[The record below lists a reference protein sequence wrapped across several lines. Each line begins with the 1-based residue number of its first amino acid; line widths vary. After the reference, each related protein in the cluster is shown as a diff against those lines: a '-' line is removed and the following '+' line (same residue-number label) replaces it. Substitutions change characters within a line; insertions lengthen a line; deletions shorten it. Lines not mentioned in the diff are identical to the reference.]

1 MKFRNIT
8 IPAEGRNKYGNYV
21 SSTELQK
28 SVVRVTYNGNNT
40 TGGNQPNKPVVEPED
55 VYTLFL
61 SRSTIKFDSKKLLDG
76 NITESID
83 VLGFVNSRS
92 GDTFIG
98 ILDNM
103 PEQDD
108 VLFNNTYYD
117 IVGLAEKGMTVS
129 VSDNGTPTTK
139 INITCTKDAIDN
151 EVRGGTLVIPCS
163 VYKKS
168 GDVSLGPYLDD
179 WASEKENCHTLYLE
193 VQWEISVLPASNA
206 YTLELTN
213 EIAGINCDSEG
224 KIYAN
229 AVRPTCQ
236 AIMYYG
242 AEEVEGE
249 TYSISID
256 EDRNAQGVTINT
268 TTGELT
274 FGSNFTFDGTTLEVK
289 VTGNAN
295 GALQSKIMTIVKQ
308 YAGAKGENGEDG
320 AAAVT
325 RWVVPSVNVI
335 KFNPNTNTLT
345 PNKISCKVM
354 KQEGENAPVEDT
366 ATKIYYGYDT
376 TNPITQ
382 YNSEISIDASKGY
395 IAFALKNASNVIYE
409 IETIQ
414 IIKEGQNGQ
423 NGKDGSNGSNGQS
436 VYRLALTNENASI
449 NADADG
455 NIYANAHRPTCTA
468 TLYLGAT
475 KVSNATYSI
484 TTNPTATGVSINS
497 TTGVITFANNF
508 TFTGTSLE
516 ITVTA
521 MVGGII
527 YGTSIMT
534 VSKSMAGK
542 DGADGQ
548 NGTNGADGVNGQ
560 DGKDGKDG
568 TSIVWKGEFAS
579 HPSNPQNG
587 WAYKN
592 TTDKKSYI
600 YQDNAWYQM
609 TIDGTDGQDGKDGKD
624 GNNGT
629 DGLSIVWKG
638 ESASAPS
645 NPKTNWCY
653 KDTDNGKVYIYNGS
667 AWELMVLDGS
677 DGEDGADGAD
687 GLSVYITYHDNAI
700 TSTPANPTGNGTTG
714 GWHTNATKAANWMS
728 QKVASAATA
737 GTWGAPIQI
746 CGANGQ
752 DGQDGEDGKDGT
764 NGADAVSYWL
774 DLSTTEVVV
783 AKGATTATPSSVTL
797 KAYKQIGGNAPTEIT
812 STGVIKWGYNTSSPQ
827 STATTISNISIA
839 QTYIM
844 VHLVVDGV
852 IYDRQT
858 ISILKD
864 GKDGTNGKDGTD
876 GKDGA
881 QGRQGA
887 ALRGPV
893 DWKNQTTSRRWCN
906 GTLTNASYP
915 EDAEFIDI
923 VVYNGTYY
931 KCKTS
936 YNGKGSET
944 TAPSTTY
951 WTATDKQYEFVSTNL
966 LLADNAKIKFAT
978 NNELYLTDSNG
989 NVTAGAAGGNGVSFW
1004 AGANEPTNAKFKVN
1018 YEGEMEATKGKF
1030 GILQIGVDSW
1040 NDGRVFGSDTQSDGA
1055 ISEVSIQPQIIE
1067 MQALYNGTIRSNIR
1081 IAPYPDPDK
1090 YDMDGEIC
1098 VNVTDSRTH
1107 LNGFFTNAC
1116 VEAGSGFRSRVNYCD
1131 VFTPF
1136 SSVNNMVITFITD
1149 TNLFTKSN
1157 GDWYFNGLPI
1167 AEKISAGTYPYM
1179 KVING
1184 EWTAC
1189 SSSSATSGWG
1199 TGIYSTAHTKQNNR
1213 LYIQL

>member
-98 ILDNM
+98 IIDNI

-117 IVGLAEKGMTVS
+117 IVGLAEKGMAVS
-129 VSDNGTPTTK
+129 ISDNGTPTTK

-151 EVRGGTLVIPCS
+151 DVRGGTLVIPCS

-168 GDVSLGPYLDD
+168 GDVALGPYLDD

-335 KFNPNTNTLT
+335 KFNPNTNILT
-345 PNKISCKVM
+345 PNKITCKVM

-376 TNPITQ
+376 TNPISE
-382 YNSEISIDASKGY
+382 YKSEISIDASKGY
-395 IAFALKNASNVIYE
+395 IAFALKNASNVVYE

-423 NGKDGSNGSNGQS
+423 DGKDGSNGSNGQS

-548 NGTNGADGVNGQ
+548 DGTNGADGVNGQ

-568 TSIVWKGEFAS
+568 TSIVWKGESAS

-931 KCKTS
+931 KCTTS
-936 YNGKGSET
+936 YNGKGSES
-944 TAPSTTY
+944 TAPSSTY

-966 LLADNAKIKFAT
+966 LLADNAKINFAS
-978 NNELYLTDSNG
+978 NNELYLMDSNG
-989 NVTAGAAGGNGVSFW
+989 NVTAGAAGGNGTSFW
-1004 AGANEPTNAKFKVN
+1004 AGANEPTNAKFKVD
-1018 YEGEMEATKGKF
+1018 YDGTMTATKGKF
-1030 GILQIGVDSW
+1030 GLLEIGTDSW
-1040 NDGRVFGSDTQSDGA
+1040 SDSLLKGSYTQNDGTVNTL
-1055 ISEVSIQPQIIE
+1055 ELQPQMLAME
-1067 MQALYNGTIRSNIR
+1067 ATNNGYIKSRVR
-1081 IAPYPDPDK
+1081 IGPYADPDH
-1090 YDMDGEIC
+1090 YDMEGEIF
-1098 VNVTDSRTH
+1098 VELQDEKDTA
-1107 LNGFFTNAC
+1107 LATNAFINA
-1116 VEAGSGFRSRVNYCD
+1116 EGYRSGSYFASFAPMNGLTF
-1131 VFTPF
+1131 
-1136 SSVNNMVITFITD
+1136 TFITD
-1149 TNLFTKSN
+1149 TNYFTKS
-1157 GDWYFNGLPI
+1157 GDYWYWKGMQMSPYYR
-1167 AEKISAGTYPYM
+1167 ASSYPYV
-1179 KVING
+1179 KLIGG
-1184 EWTAC
+1184 EWC
-1189 SSSSATSGWG
+1189 FCYSSSST
-1199 TGIYSTAHTKQNNR
+1199 TGIGSGIYGTTHTKSNNQI
-1213 LYIQL
+1213 YIVI

>member
-8 IPAEGRNKYGNYV
+8 IPAEGRNKYGNYI

-40 TGGNQPNKPVVEPED
+40 TGGNQSKQPVIESED

-76 NITESID
+76 NITETID

-98 ILDNM
+98 NIDKM

-117 IVGLAEKGMTVS
+117 IIGLAEKGMTIGI
-129 VSDNGTPTTK
+129 SDNGTPTTK
-139 INITCTKDAIDN
+139 INITCTKEAIEN
-151 EVRGGTLVIPCS
+151 EVRGGTLIIPCS

-179 WASEKENCHTLYLE
+179 WASEKDNCHTLYLE

-213 EIAGINCDSEG
+213 EIAGINCDYDG
-224 KIYAN
+224 NIYAN
-229 AVRPTCQ
+229 AVRPTCK
-236 AIMYYG
+236 AILYYG
-242 AEEVEGE
+242 TEEVEGE
-249 TYSISID
+249 TYTISTD
-256 EDRNAQGVTINT
+256 ADRNAQGVSINT
-268 TTGELT
+268 STGELT
-274 FGSNFTFDGTTLEVK
+274 FGSNFSFDGSALEVK
-289 VTGNAN
+289 ISANYEGAVVT
-295 GALQSKIMTIVKQ
+295 KIMTITKQ
-308 YAGAKGENGEDG
+308 YAGKDGKG
-320 AAAVT
+320 AVT
-325 RWVVPSVNVI
+325 RWVVPSADTV
-335 KFNPNTNTLT
+335 KFNPNTNTMA
-345 PNKISCKVM
+345 PNKVSCKVM

-366 ATKIYYGYDT
+366 TTTIYYGYNT
-376 TNPITQ
+376 TNPTSVYSTEITV
-382 YNSEISIDASKGY
+382 DASKDY
-395 IAFALKNASNVIYE
+395 LVFALKNDKSEVYE
-409 IETIQ
+409 IETVQ
-414 IIKEGQNGQ
+414 IIKEGKNGA
-423 NGKDGSNGSNGQS
+423 DGGNGSNGES

-449 NADADG
+449 NADANG
-455 NIYANAHRPTCTA
+455 LIYADAHRPTCTA
-468 TLYLGAT
+468 TLFYGTT
-475 KVSNATYSI
+475 KVPNATYSI
-484 TTNPTATGVSINS
+484 TTNPTATGVTINS
-497 TTGVITFANNF
+497 TTGVLTFASNF
-508 TFTGTSLE
+508 NFTGTSLE

-521 MVGGII
+521 MAGGVV
-527 YGTSIMT
+527 YGTAIMT
-534 VSKSMAGK
+534 VSKSLAGK
-542 DGADGQ
+542 DGVDGS
-548 NGTNGADGVNGQ
+548 DGV
-560 DGKDGKDG
+560 DGTDG
-568 TSIVWKGEFAS
+568 TSIIWKGEFAS
-579 HPSNPQNG
+579 HPNNPKNG

-592 TTDKKSYI
+592 TTDKKSYVH
-600 YQDNAWYQM
+600 QDGSWYQM
-609 TIDGTDGQDGKDGKD
+609 TVDGTDGQDGQDGS
-624 GNNGT
+624 N
-629 DGLSIVWKG
+629 GLSIVWKG
-638 ESASAPS
+638 DLATAPS
-645 NPKTNWCY
+645 NPQTNWCY
-653 KDTDNGKVYIYNGS
+653 RDTDNGKVYIYNGS

-677 DGEDGADGAD
+677 DGEDGTNGED
-687 GLSVYITYHDNAI
+687 GLSVFITYHDNAI
-700 TSTPANPTGNGTTG
+700 TSTPANPTGNGTTN

-728 QKVASAATA
+728 QKVAASASE

-752 DGQDGEDGKDGT
+752 DGQDGT
-764 NGADAVSYWL
+764 NGEDAITYWL

-783 AKGATTATPSSVTL
+783 TKGSSITTPQSVTI

-812 STGVIKWGYNTSSPQ
+812 TATGTQIKWGYNTASP
-827 STATTISNISIA
+827 SNTTTTISSVNTA
-839 QTYIM
+839 YTYVM
-844 VHLVVDGV
+844 VHLLVNNV

-864 GKDGTNGKDGTD
+864 GKDGADGADGTD

-893 DWKNQTTSRRWCN
+893 DWRDQTTSRRWCN

-923 VVYNGTYY
+923 VVFDGTYY

-936 YNGKGSET
+936 YNGKGGT
-944 TAPSTTY
+944 TAPSSTY
-951 WTATDKQYEFVSTNL
+951 WTATDKQYEFVSTNI
-966 LLADNAKIKFAT
+966 LLADNAKIKFST
-978 NNELYLTDSNG
+978 NNELYLTDNNG
-989 NVTAGAAGGNGVSFW
+989 NVTAGAAGGNGISFW

-1030 GILQIGVDSW
+1030 GILQIGEDSW

-1055 ISEVSIQPQIIE
+1055 ISEVSIQPQMFE
-1067 MQALYNGTIRSNIR
+1067 MQGLYNGQIRSNIR

-1090 YDMDGEIC
+1090 YDMDGEIS
-1098 VNVTDSRTH
+1098 VTLSDSRKH
-1107 LNGFFTNAC
+1107 LNGFFTNA
-1116 VEAGSGFRSRVNYCD
+1116 VAEAGGGFRSRVNSSD

-1136 SSVNNMVITFITD
+1136 ATVNNMVITFITD

-1157 GDWYFNGLPI
+1157 GEWYFNGLPI
-1167 AEKISAGTYPYM
+1167 SEKISTGTYPYM

-1189 SSSSATSGWG
+1189 SSSSSSSGWG
-1199 TGIYSTAHTKQNNR
+1199 TGIFNSSHTKQNNR